1 MLFITVASA
10 SAEHV
15 PKVLQVVE
23 EAKRLRHKNGQKLP
37 PFTRS
42 AIDNF

>member
-10 SAEHV
+10 TAEQV

-23 EAKRLRHKNGQKLP
+23 EAKRLRHKNGQNIPSLRGARL
-37 PFTRS
+37 T
-42 AIDNF
+42 I